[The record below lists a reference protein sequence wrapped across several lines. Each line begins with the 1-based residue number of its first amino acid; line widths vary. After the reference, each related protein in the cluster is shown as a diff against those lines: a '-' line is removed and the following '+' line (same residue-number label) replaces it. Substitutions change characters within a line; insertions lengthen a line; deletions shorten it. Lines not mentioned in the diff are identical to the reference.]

1 MSALFNSPAAG
12 FDQPLAV
19 LRACHER
26 IQRQCQTLQRLQAHL
41 AQHGADE
48 PARQATQ
55 AVMRYFDIAGAHHHA
70 DEEDDLFPLL
80 RTHANPARH
89 ADMFAA
95 IEKLEQDHRHMEQA
109 WADLRVAL
117 QGLIDGDVT
126 AYHPAQVHEF
136 VALYQHHIELEE
148 RAVYN
153 PGELLLTATDLARLG
168 KAMAQ
173 RRGVPFEPAT
183 PSSSPS

>member
-1 MSALFNSPAAG
+1 MSSLFNSPAAG

-26 IQRQCQTLQRLQAHL
+26 IQRQCLTLQRLEAHL

-48 PARQATQ
+48 QARQAAQ
-55 AVMRYFDIAGAHHHA
+55 AVMRYFDIAGVHHHA

-80 RTHANPARH
+80 RAHVDQPGH
-89 ADMFAA
+89 ADVLAA
-95 IEKLEQDHRHMEQA
+95 IEALEQDHRRMEQA

-126 AYHPAQVHEF
+126 AYRAAQVHEF
-136 VALYQHHIELEE
+136 VELYRQHIELEE
-148 RAVYN
+148 RAVYD
-153 PGELLLTATDLARLG
+153 PGEPMLTTAELTRLG
-168 KAMAQ
+168 QSMAQ
-173 RRGVPFEPAT
+173 RRGVPFEPA
-183 PSSSPS
+183 SSL